1 MVRVS
6 SRSYI
11 VCGWQAKPLEQRVHI
26 ACIGGTGSVVI
37 IVYGPLEHRHVVDV
51 DDTTI
56 GVNDTTTRDDT
67 TILY

>member
-1 MVRVS
+1 M
-6 SRSYI
+6 
-11 VCGWQAKPLEQRVHI
+11 EQRVHI